1 MFLRTRFGRVQV
13 CGLGA
18 TLPPVKVPAF
28 VLAAAALAAS
38 ALAASALS
46 APLPG
51 VRTPTHNITCA
62 VTPAALHC
70 DIAQASYRTRLQKG
84 CIAPPTGLDWHGFE
98 LTPKGKG
105 AITCSGGVLVMGPV
119 RYVTLRYGRTW
130 RNGTYTCRSRLTGL
144 TCTNRAGHGL
154 SLSRASYRTF

>member
-1 MFLRTRFGRVQV
+1 VRALSF
-13 CGLGA
+13 A
-18 TLPPVKVPAF
+18 
-28 VLAAAALAAS
+28 LASAALVAAVVAAS
-38 ALAASALS
+38 ALAA
-46 APLPG
+46 PFPG

-98 LTPKGKG
+98 LTPTGKG

-119 RYVTLRYGRTW
+119 RYVTLRYGHIW
-130 RNGTYTCRSRLTGL
+130 HNGTYTCRSRISGL